1 MNSCAI
7 PLKSTIDT
15 SLTRKVWSAS
25 HLAKRGPECYIIIR
39 KGDTNVQV
47 KPKLFREREQRGIYE
62 REVKLMLDTKN
73 LKN

>member
-1 MNSCAI
+1 MVYCAKE
-7 PLKSTIDT
+7 PKSTYDT
-15 SLTRKVWSAS
+15 ILTKKVWAGS
-25 HLAKRGPECYIIIR
+25 HLEKPYPECYIIVR

>member
-1 MNSCAI
+1 MESCAKRT
-7 PLKSTIDT
+7 KSTYDT
-15 SLTRKVWSAS
+15 ILTRKVWTGS
-25 HLAKRGPECYIIIR
+25 HLAKLHPECYIIIR
-39 KGDTNVQV
+39 RGDTNVQV